1 MSVRPTAIIVT
12 QVCWGIFIFFWLIS
26 AFFTKRTVVREGRVE
41 SMGYRI
47 LAVLAWVCLV
57 NADKFPNPL
66 GSRLIARTDVFSWM
80 AIGLSLVGLGICI
93 WARITLGRNW
103 SGLVTVKEKHELV
116 QKGPYGFVRHP
127 IYTGLMTLF
136 AGTVVLNGRLGAMI
150 GIVMLGLSFW
160 IKLRRE
166 EDFMLKEFPNDYPG
180 YMKRVKRLVPLV
192 F

>member
-1 MSVRPTAIIVT
+1 MSY
-12 QVCWGIFIFFWLIS
+12 
-26 AFFTKRTVVREGRVE
+26 RV
-41 SMGYRI
+41 

-57 NADKFPNPL
+57 NADKLPAPF
-66 GSRLIARTDVFSWM
+66 GSRLIARTDIFSWT

-116 QKGPYGFVRHP
+116 QNGPYRFARHP

-136 AGTVVLNGRLGAMI
+136 AGTVVLNGRLGAMF
-150 GIVMLGLSFW
+150 GFALLGLSFW

-166 EDFMLKEFPNDYPG
+166 EDFMLKEFPNDYPE
-180 YMKRVKRLVPLV
+180 YMKRVKRLVPLL